1 MTIYAEYKAMLL
13 LLLSKSL
20 PYAVIILKTLMK

>member
-1 MTIYAEYKAMLL
+1 MTIYAEYKAML

-20 PYAVIILKTLMK
+20 PYAVIILKNLMK